1 LQTSSEVLA
10 DFVARQSYSGLPPE
24 VVVKAKLHL
33 LDLLGV
39 ALASSTMPFGAS
51 AWRAARSAGG
61 TGQAT
66 VIGFSERLW
75 PAWAALVNGTL
86 AHGTDFD
93 DTHQAS
99 VVHVSTSVVPAA
111 LAAAEAAG
119 ADGERFVTAL
129 AIGMESAVRIGLVA
143 RGGFHDRGFHPTG
156 ICGTYAAAL
165 TAGWLAG
172 LDAGHLAD
180 AVGLSGSMAAG
191 SLEFLTDGSAAK
203 RVHGGWAAHGGLTA
217 AELARE
223 GFSGPRAVFEG
234 RFGLYRSHLGDEG
247 WDVGVLT
254 KDLGRCWEML
264 DIALK
269 PYPCCH
275 FTHAFI
281 DCAAR
286 VRDDLCPRVEEIAR
300 VDCFIAPREM
310 PVVCEPRATK
320 CAPQNDYDAKFSL
333 PYAVACMLL
342 RGHVDLDDFTPE
354 AIRNPAVLDLA
365 ARVDCHPD
373 SSADYPRHF
382 PGRLRVTLGDGRSF
396 ECSEPINR
404 GGPERPLSLEEVRE
418 KYRRNA
424 CRALPPRQV
433 AALMDAVERIDRL
446 PSVRAIGDLLGGAPA
461 GPT

>member
-1 LQTSSEVLA
+1 LPTSSEALA
-10 DFVARQSYSGLPPE
+10 DFVARQSYAGLPPE
-24 VVVKAKLHL
+24 VVSKAKLHL

-39 ALASSTMPFGAS
+39 ALASSTMPFGES
-51 AWRAARSAGG
+51 VWRAARSAGG
-61 TGQAT
+61 AGDAT
-66 VIGFSERLW
+66 VVGFRERLW

-93 DTHQAS
+93 DTHMAS
-99 VVHVSTSVVPAA
+99 VVHVGTSVAPAA

-119 ADGERFVTAL
+119 TDGERFVTAL
-129 AIGMESAVRIGLVA
+129 VIGMECAIRVGLVA

-165 TAGWLAG
+165 AAGWLAG
-172 LDAGHLAD
+172 LDAGRLAD
-180 AVGLSGSMAAG
+180 ALGLSGSMAAG
-191 SLEFLTDGSAAK
+191 SLEFLTDGSSAK
-203 RVHGGWAAHGGLTA
+203 RVHGGWAAHGGLVA
-217 AELARE
+217 AELARQ
-223 GFSGPRAVFEG
+223 GFSGPRGVFEG

-247 WDVGVLT
+247 WDIGALT
-254 KDLGRCWEML
+254 KDLGRRWEML

-286 VRDDLCPRVEEIAR
+286 VRGEIGPKAEGIAR

-333 PYAVACMLL
+333 PYTVACMLL

-354 AIRNPAVLDLA
+354 AIRDPGVLALA

-373 SSADYPRHF
+373 PSADYPRHF
-382 PGRLRVTLGDGRSF
+382 PGRVSVTLRDGRTV
-396 ECSEPINR
+396 EHNGPINR
-404 GGPERPLSLEEVRE
+404 GGPERPLGGEEVRE

-424 CRALPPRQV
+424 SRALAPNRV
-433 AALMDAVERIDRL
+433 EELMEAVERVERL
-446 PSVRAIGDLLGGAPA
+446 PGLRALGDLL
-461 GPT
+461 TVR